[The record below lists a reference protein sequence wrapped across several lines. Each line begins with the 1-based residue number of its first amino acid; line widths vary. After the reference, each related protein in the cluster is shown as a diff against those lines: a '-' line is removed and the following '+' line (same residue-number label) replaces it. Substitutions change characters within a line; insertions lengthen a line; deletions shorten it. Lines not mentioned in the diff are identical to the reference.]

1 MSNLIKRRNMELFP
15 AFRGTEDWDN
25 FMTRMF
31 GRTWPFEGSKE
42 LLANAEWAPAVDIEE
57 TPERFMVKAEL
68 PGVEKK
74 DMEVTVENGV
84 LTLKGER
91 RKEVEEKNKKIHR
104 IERSYGMFMR
114 SFTLPEGVDEK
125 KVLAEYKDGLLTV
138 SIPKTGEKPA
148 TRTKVEVK

>member
-1 MSNLIKRRNMELFP
+1 MTNLIKRRGRELFP
-15 AFRGTEDWDN
+15 TFRGMEDWDV
-25 FMTRMF
+25 FMNQML
-31 GRTWPFEGSKE
+31 GRGWPFEGNKE

-57 TPERFMVKAEL
+57 TNERFIVKAEL

-74 DMEVTVENGV
+74 DMDVTVENGV

-104 IERSYGMFMR
+104 VERSYGMFMR

-125 KVLAEYKDGLLTV
+125 KVMADYKDGLLTV
-138 SIPKTGEKPA
+138 SLPKTTEKPV
-148 TRTKVEVK
+148 TRTRIEVK